1 MCGEERWIMVNWWL
15 VDALVKCYGWCRV
28 MVVPWCR
35 EMVVP
40 WCREMAAAS
49 EERRPGGLMANPAL
63 AHLLKNSLFR

>member
-1 MCGEERWIMVNWWL
+1 MCGEERWIIVNWWK
-15 VDALVKCYGWCRV
+15 DALVKCHGWCRV
-28 MVVPWCR
+28 
-35 EMVVP
+35 MVVP